1 MRVPCAPPSARIRR
15 QPHFQLKKMHL
26 SPSLDYYIVS
36 LLHSLHP
43 VYFTNNPLGLVFGRA
58 GLKRVTF

>member
-1 MRVPCAPPSARIRR
+1 MRVPCAPPSGLDTQTAA
-15 QPHFQLKKMHL
+15 FSTEKMHL

-58 GLKRVTF
+58 GLKRATF